1 MIVSQRCID
10 LIKQFEG
17 FYPNAYLCPASVP
30 TIGFGSTMWAD
41 GRKVKLGEVISMENA
56 EKLLQW
62 EINNKVHC
70 LNKLRLNQ
78 SQFDA
83 LMSFVYNV
91 GIGNLMKST
100 LYKKALLNPND
111 PTIHDEF
118 MKWNKA
124 RVKGVLTPLKGLTR
138 RREAESNLYYDKA

>member
-1 MIVSQRCID
+1 MTPSKRCID

-17 FYPNAYLCPASVP
+17 FYANAYLCPASVP

-78 SQFDA
+78 NQFDA

-91 GIGNLMKST
+91 GVGNLMKST
-100 LYKKALLNPND
+100 LYKKALLNAND
-111 PTIHDEF
+111 PTIRDEF

-138 RREAESNLYYDKA
+138 RRQEEANLYYE

>member
-1 MIVSQRCID
+1 MIASQRCID

-17 FYPNAYLCPASVP
+17 FYPNAYLCPAGVP

-56 EKLLQW
+56 EKLLMW

-70 LNKLRLNQ
+70 LNKLYLNQ
-78 SQFDA
+78 NQFDA

-91 GIGNLMKST
+91 GVGNLMKST

-138 RREAESNLYYDKA
+138 RREAESNLYYEQT